1 MAKARISVRAA
12 APRSGSGQS
21 PKLGARA
28 LQLGTQQVPLYSG
41 AVHYFRLKPS
51 TWRAALEALRSL
63 GLNMVETYVPWGVHE
78 LRDGSYDFG
87 QYDPQ
92 KDLGAFL
99 DLAHALGMYAFV
111 RPGPNINAELTYFGL
126 PRRVVFDEACQARSA
141 RGQPLPFIAPP
152 RMFPVPSF
160 ASERFF
166 QEVERWY
173 AETAK
178 VLSTRIWPN
187 GPVVMVQVDNEAAF
201 YFRDAP
207 YDHDHHPDA
216 LAKYRA
222 FLEVRYEN
230 ISTLNSAHGT
240 EYTGWEEALP
250 ATRCPPDASHPML
263 RRSLDLMEFQSELL
277 AGALGR
283 LRGMLHD
290 QLGPLPTV
298 HNSPM
303 GESGLPTSLAR
314 LDQIVDVNGIDYYHR
329 RSDMGA
335 VKARTLRLAG
345 STRLPYAP
353 EVGVGAPPWF
363 AARTDADGLHTL
375 LCACAYGLRGL
386 NLYMAVD
393 RDRWY
398 GAPFDEL
405 ARERPQAE
413 DLRRVVRALHRT
425 HFHALKRRVEVGI
438 LLPTEYARLSRAT
451 HTLGALSPSLLALA
465 GAGADAAC
473 LRTELGFQQPI
484 QLAWSQF
491 VTQFTDALDQARVPY
506 VFVESDAPKALLDEL
521 RVLITPTFEFA
532 DPKRLQ
538 LMAYFRERGGRVLA
552 GPHSPT
558 LDDQLQPLPAA
569 AASTLEDLQLCA
581 ADQAQQL
588 IAALIDELDLATPFI
603 VQPESV
609 EATVHEDHS
618 GPRVVF
624 LVHTHA
630 REVEAELH
638 LPEPMVLVD
647 ALTGERYEGTDLVAI
662 PISGHACRMF
672 VCERTSG
679 AMSRSRPPSARRSP
693 PC

>member
-1 MAKARISVRAA
+1 MRAA
-12 APRSGSGQS
+12 APRSGSGQA

-28 LQLGTQQVPLYSG
+28 LQLGPQQVPLYSG
-41 AVHYFRLKPS
+41 AVHYFRLKPN

-173 AETAK
+173 AEAAK

-222 FLEVRYEN
+222 FLQVRYEE
-230 ISTLNSAHGT
+230 ISALNTAHGT
-240 EYTGWEEALP
+240 EYAGWEEALP
-250 ATRCPPDASHPML
+250 ATKCPPDASQPAL

-277 AGALGR
+277 AGALER
-283 LRGMLHD
+283 LRGMLND
-290 QLGPLPTV
+290 QLGALPTV
-298 HNSPM
+298 HNTPM

-314 LDQIVDVNGIDYYHR
+314 LDQVVDVNGIDYYHR
-329 RSDMGA
+329 RANLSA

-345 STRLPYAP
+345 SVRLPYAP
-353 EVGVGAPPWF
+353 EMGIGAPPWF
-363 AARTDADGLHTL
+363 AARSDADGLHTL

-413 DLRRVVRALHRT
+413 DLRRVMRALHRT

-438 LLPTEYARLSRAT
+438 LLPSEYGRLSRAT

-473 LRTELGFQQPI
+473 LRSDLGFQQPI
-484 QLAWSQF
+484 QLAWNEFVRQF
-491 VTQFTDALDQARVPY
+491 ADALDQARVPY
-506 VFVESDAPKALLDEL
+506 VFVESEVSKTLLDEL
-521 RVLITPTFEFA
+521 RVLIAPSFEFA

-538 LMAYFRERGGRVLA
+538 LMASFSERGGRLVF
-552 GPHSPT
+552 GPHLPH
-558 LDDQLQPLPAA
+558 LDDQLQPLSAA
-569 AASTLEDLQLCA
+569 ATRELATLPLCSAS
-581 ADQAQQL
+581 QAEQVVTQL
-588 IAALIDELDLATPFI
+588 IAELKLAIPFVAEPDSI
-603 VQPESV
+603 

-624 LVHTHA
+624 LVHMQGG
-630 REVEAELH
+630 EVQAELK

-647 ALTGERYEGTDLVAI
+647 ALTGERYEGSERVAI

-679 AMSRSRPPSARRSP
+679 AMSRSRPPSARRSH
-693 PC
+693 

>member
-12 APRSGSGQS
+12 APRSGSGQL

-126 PRRVVFDEACQARSA
+126 PRRIVFDEACQARSA

-173 AETAK
+173 AESAK
-178 VLSTRIWPN
+178 VMSSRIWPN
-187 GPVVMVQVDNEAAF
+187 GPIVMVQVDNEAAF

-222 FLEVRYEN
+222 FLQVRYGEL
-230 ISTLNSAHGT
+230 SALNSAHGT
-240 EYTGWEEALP
+240 EHASWEEALP
-250 ATRCPPDASHPML
+250 ATGCAPDASHAEL

-277 AGALGR
+277 AGALER
-283 LRGMLHD
+283 MRGMLHE

-314 LDQIVDVNGIDYYHR
+314 LDQVVDVNGIDYYHR
-329 RSDMGA
+329 RSNLAA

-353 EVGVGAPPWF
+353 ELGVGAPPWF
-363 AARTDADGLHTL
+363 AARTDADGLQTL

-425 HFHALKRRVEVGI
+425 QFHALTRRVEVGI
-438 LLPTEYARLSRAT
+438 LLPAEYARLSRAT
-451 HTLGALSPSLLALA
+451 HTLGAISPSLLAIS
-465 GAGADAAC
+465 GAGEDAAC
-473 LRTELGFQQPI
+473 LRSKLGFQQPI
-484 QLAWSQF
+484 QLSWREIITTFA
-491 VTQFTDALDQARVPY
+491 DALDQARIPY
-506 VFVESDAPKALLDEL
+506 VYVESDVPKAQLDGL
-521 RVLITPTFEFA
+521 RVLITPSFELA
-532 DPKRLQ
+532 DPQRLE
-538 LMAYFRERGGRVLA
+538 LLAYFRERGGRVVA
-552 GPHSPT
+552 GPHLPS
-558 LDDQLQPLPAA
+558 LDDQLQPLSAA
-569 AASTLEDLQLCA
+569 AARALADLPLFA
-581 ADQAQQL
+581 PEQAQEL
-588 IAALIDELDLATPFI
+588 VNALREELALATPFS
-603 VQPESV
+603 VSPETV

-624 LVHTHA
+624 LVHMQA
-630 REVEAELH
+630 SDVEAELS
-638 LPEPMVLVD
+638 LPEPMALVD
-647 ALTGERYEGTDLVAI
+647 ALTGERYEGQERVVI
-662 PISGHACRMF
+662 PISAQACRMF
-672 VCERTSG
+672 LCERISG
-679 AMSRSRPPSARRSP
+679 STRRSRPPSARRSST
-693 PC
+693 C

>member
-1 MAKARISVRAA
+1 MRAT
-12 APRSGSGQS
+12 APRSGSGQV

-28 LQLGTQQVPLYSG
+28 LQLGPQQVPLYSG
-41 AVHYFRLKPS
+41 AVHYFRLKPN

-141 RGQPLPFIAPP
+141 RGQPLPFVAPP

-173 AETAK
+173 AEAAK
-178 VLSTRIWPN
+178 VLSTRIWPH
-187 GPVVMVQVDNEAAF
+187 GPVVLVQVDNEAAF

-222 FLEVRYEN
+222 FLQVRYEQ
-230 ISTLNSAHGT
+230 IEALNAAHGAQ
-240 EYTGWEEALP
+240 YAGWEEALP
-250 ATRCPPDASHPML
+250 ATKCPADASHAAL

-277 AGALGR
+277 AGALER
-283 LRGMLHD
+283 LRGMLSH

-314 LDQIVDVNGIDYYHR
+314 LDQVVDVNGIDYYHR
-329 RSDMGA
+329 RSNMVA

-345 STRLPYAP
+345 SVRFPFAP
-353 EVGVGAPPWF
+353 EMGIGAPPWF
-363 AARTDADGLHTL
+363 AARSDADGLHTL

-438 LLPTEYARLSRAT
+438 LLPCEYARLSRAT

-473 LRTELGFQQPI
+473 LRSDLGFQQPI
-484 QLAWSQF
+484 QLAWNQF
-491 VTQFTDALDQARVPY
+491 VTQFAEALDQARVPY
-506 VFVESDAPKALLDEL
+506 VFVESEAAKSQLDEL
-521 RVLITPTFEFA
+521 RVLIVPSFEFA

-538 LMAYFRERGGRVLA
+538 LMASFQERGGRLLF
-552 GPHSPT
+552 GPHLPH

-569 AASTLEDLQLCA
+569 TTRALADLPLCTS
-581 ADQAQQL
+581 DQAEPL
-588 IAALIDELDLATPFI
+588 IAQLIDELKLATPFL
-603 VQPESV
+603 VEPDSV

-618 GPRVVF
+618 GTRVVF
-624 LVHTHA
+624 LVHMHG
-630 REVEAELH
+630 REVQAELKV
-638 LPEPMVLVD
+638 PEPMVLVD
-647 ALTGERYEGTDLVAI
+647 ALTGERYEGSERVAI

-679 AMSRSRPPSARRSP
+679 ASRSRPPSARRSHS